1 MALAYLKRLWLPGR
15 AGGTDVR
22 SADLNN
28 MENGIYLSSAPVVT
42 SLPSTPVDGQECN
55 YLADAANGVMWHLV
69 YRAAEAGS
77 YKWYLTG
84 GAPLFSEATTPN
96 VDENTTNLGYTTL
109 ATPGPALTL
118 PLAGDY
124 DVMHVYDG
132 YNSGT
137 STNAMSYQVGA
148 AAAVDA
154 DGGQA
159 DFAAANKL
167 ANVVTRRRKT
177 GMAAGT
183 LLSARYK
190 VYGGTG
196 NFRNRRMEV
205 LPVRV
210 G

>member
-1 MALAYLKRLWLPGR
+1 MALAYVKKLWLPGR

-28 MENGIYLSSAPVVT
+28 MEAGIYLASAPVVT
-42 SLPSTPVDGQECN
+42 SLPGSPVDGQEIN
-55 YLADAANGVMWHLV
+55 YLADAANGVLWHFV
-69 YRAAEAGS
+69 YNAAAG
-77 YKWYLTG
+77 KWLFTG
-84 GAPLFSEATTPN
+84 GPPLFSEAGTPG

-148 AAAVDA
+148 AAAIDA

-177 GMAAGT
+177 GMTAGT

-196 NFRNRRMEV
+196 NFRNRRMEIY
-205 LPVRV
+205 PVRV